1 MNTINQQIQELQNMT
16 ATQLSVRYEDLF
28 GEPPRVRNKAFL
40 RRRVAW
46 KIQELEFG
54 GLSEPAIAR
63 LDDLIAKIDLP
74 LGDPGPRRPRRAS
87 RNDTNAPLVG
97 TTLVRQ
103 WHGQEL
109 RVEVRDNGFEWDGT
123 LYRSLSAVAKAI
135 TGANW
140 NGRLFFNLTKRRKA
154 E

>member
-54 GLSEPAIAR
+54 GLSEPAKAR
-63 LDDLIAKIDLP
+63 LDDLIAQIDLP
-74 LGDPGPRRPRRAS
+74 LGDPGHPRPRRAWTAFCSTLTACARPETAGPQSARHTTTALPAS
-87 RNDTNAPLVG
+87 RLAKE
-97 TTLVRQ
+97 TTE
-103 WHGQEL
+103 GC
-109 RVEVRDNGFEWDGT
+109 
-123 LYRSLSAVAKAI
+123 
-135 TGANW
+135 
-140 NGRLFFNLTKRRKA
+140 
-154 E
+154 